1 MKEILEALRHF
12 IDISRTPKDFASAS
26 DKVWSFFAGEC
37 DTMLPNPEVCGSRD
51 NLLFAGQNLILSCNV
66 SYLQSKNQFAE

>member
-37 DTMLPNPEVCGSRD
+37 DTMLPYPGS
-51 NLLFAGQNLILSCNV
+51 
-66 SYLQSKNQFAE
+66 Y